1 MKKEENFS
9 KCLFDIVLYLI
20 IIQAIFLGIKQIT
33 FHFIA
38 EELFSR
44 SMVTMISMIIGII
57 FLWVYS
63 KWRSSE
69 FSVLPVKF
77 GKAYIVATIF
87 SMLFFVVTLFLIR
100 GFSLQNMLM
109 ILYGGIVTPIFE
121 ELLFRGIIWN
131 RLSCYIKREW
141 KTYLLVTILFGLW
154 HIGYAVGI
162 YLWQGGNMLHCIFMK
177 VLWGM
182 LYGLFIGNPCMKFGK
197 CYVRLLMKNTIWNS
211 YGILV

>member
-9 KCLFDIVLYLI
+9 KCLFDIVLHLI

-44 SMVTMISMIIGII
+44 SMVTMVSMTIGII

-77 GKAYIVATIF
+77 GKVYIVATIF

-100 GFSLQNMLM
+100 EFSLQNMLM
-109 ILYGGIVTPIFE
+109 ILYGGIVASVDRGQHGQEHPDCAPAA
-121 ELLFRGIIWN
+121 LLSLRVRPVRVGRVPCRDAIWAF
-131 RLSCYIKREW
+131 L
-141 KTYLLVTILFGLW
+141 TL
-154 HIGYAVGI
+154 
-162 YLWQGGNMLHCIFMK
+162 
-177 VLWGM
+177 
-182 LYGLFIGNPCMKFGK
+182 
-197 CYVRLLMKNTIWNS
+197 
-211 YGILV
+211 